1 MLTLTIL
8 TRAAKQLAKLPGG
21 DAQAIMMKL
30 ESYAADRDAP
40 VDVKPLKG
48 EKGVFRLRHGEW
60 RALFEVDAKKRTMV
74 VVEVVNRKDA
84 YK

>member
-8 TRAAKQLAKLPGG
+8 AGAAKQLARMPRA
-21 DAQAIMMKL
+21 DARAAIVKL
-30 ESYAADRDAP
+30 EAYAADRAAA

-48 EKGVFRLRHGEW
+48 EKNVFRLRHGDW
-60 RALFEVDAKKRTMV
+60 RALFEVDSKTRTMIV
-74 VVEVVNRKDA
+74 VDVVNRRDA